1 MPTLPSIR
9 TSIENNQSLVIDSF
23 ARHGI
28 FRRDKRG
35 RLVAYTGGFSVVY
48 PFEYNNDVWAFRCW
62 HADLGNL
69 RGHFLTLSS
78 ALSKLNLPYFCIIRP
93 ISSCYF
99 DNFSIRCISRKCN
112 SISLNFF
119 TKTLNLCYN

>member
-23 ARHGI
+23 ARQGI

-48 PFEYNNDVWAFRCW
+48 PF
-62 HADLGNL
+62 
-69 RGHFLTLSS
+69 
-78 ALSKLNLPYFCIIRP
+78 
-93 ISSCYF
+93 
-99 DNFSIRCISRKCN
+99 
-112 SISLNFF
+112 
-119 TKTLNLCYN
+119 